1 MLPKK
6 VDKENGEVNTAA
18 INKSIEESLLN
29 VTNQVNLNDS
39 NNEMFLV

>member
-29 VTNQVNLNDS
+29 VTNQNDS